1 MTANAS
7 APPARIGMVGVG
19 RMGSGVL
26 ARLTPSGPVAAFDTD
41 PTRREVVSGAGGV
54 WMDSVAAVAQVSD
67 VFITVLPGPD
77 EAGAVMNEALPA
89 LRSGALWLDL
99 TSGDPVRVADLATEA
114 AERGIEAVAAP
125 MGGGPADAAAGTLV
139 FYVGGSSDPV
149 ARAEPILRE
158 LSPDGGIRVC
168 GPNPSDGPTVKL
180 LANALWFANAVAA
193 TEALLIGQAQGLAP
207 QHLQALLADSAGS
220 STALTQHLPRMFE
233 GDYLASFGIDRVV
246 EELGT
251 VAALA
256 RSTSTAS
263 PMLDASAD
271 LHRQALARFGP
282 VPGELLGAR
291 LIEELAGRYL
301 R

>member
-1 MTANAS
+1 
-7 APPARIGMVGVG
+7 
-19 RMGSGVL
+19 MGSGVL
-26 ARLTPSGPVAAFDTD
+26 GRLSQSGAVAAFDSD
-41 PTRREVVSGAGGV
+41 HGRREAVSRAGGT
-54 WMDSVAAVAQVSD
+54 WMDSVAAVAQVSE

-77 EAGAVMNEALPA
+77 EADAVMNEAFHA
-89 LRSGALWLDL
+89 LTSGALWLDL
-99 TSGDPVRVADLATEA
+99 TSGDPVRVAELTAKA
-114 AERGIEAVAAP
+114 ADRGIDAVAAP

-149 ARAEPILRE
+149 ARAEAILRQ
-158 LSPDGGIRVC
+158 LSAEGGIRMC
-168 GPNPSDGPTVKL
+168 GPNPSDGHTVKL
-180 LANALWFANAVAA
+180 LANALWFANALAA

-207 QHLQALLADSAGS
+207 QQLQALLADSAGS
-220 STALTQHLPRMFE
+220 STALSQHLPRLFE

-256 RSTSTAS
+256 RSSSTTSRL
-263 PMLDASAD
+263 LDASAGV
-271 LHRQALARFGP
+271 HREALARFGP

-291 LIEELAGRYL
+291 VIEELAGRYL